1 VSHPCDFV
9 LGPCDQ
15 LVDPGRR
22 GRRYVSRHRFG
33 GLEALGAHALDL
45 EADCSIGGD
54 AGGDFGGGGIDNAPL
69 TDPNPPTTIVDGPDG
84 NPVFT
89 NLTPTVPTVPDSPTY
104 ADDML
109 QNPNPH

>member
-1 VSHPCDFV
+1 
-9 LGPCDQ
+9 
-15 LVDPGRR
+15 VDAGRR
-22 GRRYVSRHRFG
+22 GRRYVSRHQFAG
-33 GLEALGAHALDL
+33 PHALDL
-45 EADCSIGGD
+45 EADCGIGG
-54 AGGDFGGGGIDNAPL
+54 GGDFGGGGIDNAPL

-109 QNPNPH
+109 LNPNPH